1 MLNENTW
8 WLGYSRDDIKRIE
21 GDPISQRVES
31 LGSSDLEVWRYGIT
45 KVWSWASFKRV
56 SVETDIYF
64 DRQSGLVVGYYNLAR
79 KLKVAAPSWIVSDPH
94 RKPYF
99 QVGSTKRTV
108 LGAQGCPSA
117 VDCFS
122 RETWIYLHRND
133 PGAKP
138 SLVGFSS
145 EDKAKYIEDPHEFL
159 KVVPAFK
166 DSANADLYWFSS
178 PKSR

>member
-1 MLNENTW
+1 MLIENTW

-21 GDPISQRVES
+21 GDPIFRRVER
-31 LGSSDLEVWRYGIT
+31 LGSSELEVWHYGT
-45 KVWSWASFKRV
+45 AKVWSWASFKRV
-56 SVETDIYF
+56 IVETNIYF
-64 DRQSGLVVGYYNLAR
+64 DRQSSIVVGYYNFAK
-79 KLKVAAPSWIVSDPH
+79 KLKVAVPSWIVSDPH

-99 QVGSTKRTV
+99 QVGCTKRTV

-117 VDCFS
+117 VDCFA

-138 SLVGFSS
+138 SSVGFSS
-145 EDKAKYIEDPHEFL
+145 EDTAKYIEDPSDFL
-159 KVVPAFK
+159 NFVPAFK
-166 DSANADLYWFSS
+166 DPWNADRYWFSS